1 MTTDAA
7 GDPQWE
13 VRTNFASS
21 TLNNAQILVGDATN
35 TATGRHTFG
44 GRNNQQYRVID
55 LENDAVETDEILNN
69 AVTIAKIAPSVT
81 NGQVLTTVGGTT
93 VWQSPYHAIG
103 KINGASPTNISGAS
117 INPIG
122 VGNYQVDFLSAASS
136 ANYVI
141 QLTLKTLEQMFLLK

>member
-35 TATGRHTFG
+35 TATAVTPSGDATISNTG
-44 GRNNQQYRVID
+44 VID

-69 AVTIAKIAPSVT
+69 AVTNAKLADDAVNT
-81 NGQVLTTVGGTT
+81 
-93 VWQSPYHAIG
+93 WR
-103 KINGASPTNISGAS
+103 
-117 INPIG
+117 
-122 VGNYQVDFLSAASS
+122 
-136 ANYVI
+136 
-141 QLTLKTLEQMFLLK
+141 